1 MIKTYFIR
9 WAARFPS
16 GEPVMTD
23 VKSVIVDLHNVKDYC
38 DRINEKENYGV
49 HFITI
54 NVL

>member
-1 MIKTYFIR
+1 MTKTYFIR
-9 WAARFPS
+9 WAEKFPS

-23 VKSVIVDLHNVKDYC
+23 VKSVIVKLADIKHYC
-38 DRINEKENYGV
+38 DRIDKQTNYGV